1 MIEELRIRDLGVI
14 AEATLELGP
23 GFTAITGET
32 GAGKTMVVTA
42 LGLLMG
48 ERADSGAVRT
58 GAEAARVGG
67 LVRTTDPAVVEL
79 VDEAGGAVEDGD
91 LVLSRTVSAE
101 GRSRASVGG
110 AQAPVGTLGRL
121 AERLF
126 AVHGQS
132 EQLRLRS
139 ATAQREMLDRFG
151 GEPVQRVLDAYR
163 AAHAERRDLAEEL
176 SALRAAREARS
187 DEAARLRAEL
197 DEIAEVDPQPGE
209 EVEVQRQIERLSN
222 LEELRSASS
231 EALRALSND
240 SDDPYGTDAVS
251 LVGAAQRELDRVVAV
266 DPRLAGA
273 AETLQS
279 VAMQLSDAVR
289 ELAGY
294 AGDLDQDGPAELA
307 RANERLAA
315 LNGLLRSYGADTRA
329 VIARAAKSVVRLTE
343 LEGDDTRIDALAA
356 RVDALSERERELAAE
371 LSGLR
376 RSAAVELSELV
387 TAELQQLA
395 LPDARF
401 LASVDEAELGGH
413 GADEVRL
420 LLQPHPGAEPRP
432 LAKGASG
439 GELSRV
445 MLALEVVVAAS
456 DPVPTFVFDEVDAGV
471 GGAAA
476 IEIGRRLARLA
487 RTSQV
492 IVVTHL
498 AQVAAFANNHL
509 QVVKDSDGGFTRS
522 SCRRLAAE
530 DRLAEMARLLSGL
543 SDSRSA
549 LEHAAELLEL
559 GREPSLAGPGGGAAR
574 PRGGETP

>member
-48 ERADSGAVRT
+48 ERGDSGAVRR

-67 LVRTTDPAVVEL
+67 LVRTADPEVVAL
-79 VDEAGGAVEDGD
+79 VDDAGGVVEDGD
-91 LVLSRTVSAE
+91 LVLTRTVNAE

-110 AQAPVGTLGRL
+110 ASAPVGALARL
-121 AERLF
+121 SERLF

-139 ATAQREMLDRFG
+139 AGAQREMLDRFG
-151 GEPVQRVLDAYR
+151 GVRLQAALAEYQRT
-163 AAHAERRDLAEEL
+163 HERRASLAAELAELVE
-176 SALRAAREARS
+176 ARDLRAAEA
-187 DEAARLRAEL
+187 ERLRGEL
-197 DEIAEVDPQPGE
+197 EEIAGVDPQPGE
-209 EVEVQRQIERLSN
+209 EVELQQRIERLGN
-222 LEELRSASS
+222 LEELRVASA
-231 EALRALSND
+231 AAMRALSND
-240 SDDPYGTDAVS
+240 TDDPFASDAVS
-251 LVGAAQRELDRVVAV
+251 LVDAAQRELERVARV
-266 DPRLAGA
+266 DTRLAA
-273 AETLQS
+273 VAESLQA
-279 VAMQLSDAVR
+279 VGIQLSDAVR
-289 ELAGY
+289 ALAAY
-294 AGDLDQDGPAELA
+294 ADDLDQDGPAELA
-307 RANERLAA
+307 QANERLSA
-315 LNGLLRSYGADTRA
+315 LLTLIRSYGTDSHA
-329 VIARAAKSVVRLTE
+329 VIAYGAAGAVRLAELDGDDARIDLLAEQERELAERETAHAERLTE
-343 LEGDDTRIDALAA
+343 LRTQ
-356 RVDALSERERELAAE
+356 AAE
-371 LSGLR
+371 Q
-376 RSAAVELSELV
+376 LSELV
-387 TAELQQLA
+387 TAELRELA

-401 LASVDEAELGGH
+401 LAVVEPAEAGRY
-413 GADEVRL
+413 GADDVRL
-420 LLQPHPGAEPRP
+420 LLQPHAGADPRP
-432 LAKGASG
+432 LARGASG

-445 MLALEVVVAAS
+445 MLALEVVVAAT

-487 RTSQV
+487 QTSQV

-509 QVVKDSDGGFTRS
+509 QVVKDSAGGFTQS
-522 SCRRLAAE
+522 SCRRLDGD

-543 SDSRSA
+543 EQSQSA

-559 GREPSLAGPGGGAAR
+559 GRNAEERAAQA
-574 PRGGETP
+574 

>member
-48 ERADSGAVRT
+48 ERADSGAVRS

-67 LVRTTDPAVVEL
+67 LIRTADPEVAEL
-79 VDEAGGAVEDGD
+79 VDEAGGAIEEGD
-91 LVLSRTVSAE
+91 LALTRTVSAE

-110 AQAPVGTLGRL
+110 SAAPVGVLARL

-139 ATAQREMLDRFG
+139 GAAQREMLDRFG
-151 GEPVQRVLDAYR
+151 GAEIQRVLNEYR
-163 AAHAERRDLAEEL
+163 QAHAGRAELAAELAE
-176 SALRAAREARS
+176 LRGARDERASEA
-187 DEAARLRAEL
+187 ERLRQEL
-197 DEIAEVDPQPGE
+197 DEIAAVDPQPGE
-209 EVEVQRQIERLSN
+209 ELELQQRIERLGN
-222 LEELRSASS
+222 LEELRAASS
-231 EALRALSND
+231 AALRALSND
-240 SDDPYGTDAVS
+240 SEDPYGADAVS
-251 LVGAAQRELDRVVAV
+251 LVDAAQRELERVASV
-266 DPRLAGA
+266 DPRLAGT
-273 AETLQS
+273 AEDLQTIGI
-279 VAMQLSDAVR
+279 QLSDAVR
-289 ELAGY
+289 SLSGY

-307 RANERLAA
+307 RANDRLAA
-315 LNGLLRSYGADTRA
+315 LNGLFRSYGADTQA
-329 VIARAAKSVVRLTE
+329 VIAHSAEGVRRLTE
-343 LEGDDTRIDALAA
+343 LDGDDTRIDGLGA
-356 RVDALSERERELAAE
+356 RVSELAERERALADELG
-371 LSGLR
+371 GLR
-376 RSAAVELSELV
+376 RAAAGELSRLV
-387 TAELQQLA
+387 TAELRLLA
-395 LPDARF
+395 LPDAEF
-401 LASVDEAELGGH
+401 LVAVEPAEFGNH

-445 MLALEVVVAAS
+445 MLALEVVVAAT
-456 DPVPTFVFDEVDAGV
+456 DPVPTFVFDEIDAGV

-498 AQVAAFANNHL
+498 AQVAAFAGNHL
-509 QVVKDSDGGFTRS
+509 QVVKDSAGGFTRS
-522 SCRRLAAE
+522 SCRRLTGDA
-530 DRLAEMARLLSGL
+530 RLAEMARLLSGL
-543 SDSRSA
+543 SDSQSA
-549 LEHAAELLEL
+549 LEHAAELLAL
-559 GREPSLAGPGGGAAR
+559 GSE
-574 PRGGETP
+574 

>member
-1 MIEELRIRDLGVI
+1 MIEQLRIRDLGVI
-14 AEATLELGP
+14 ADTTLSLGP

-48 ERADSGAVRT
+48 ERSDAGAVRV
-58 GAEAARVGG
+58 GADAARVGG
-67 LVRTTDPAVVEL
+67 LVRTEDPTVAEL
-79 VDEAGGAVEDGD
+79 VEDAGGEIEDGD
-91 LVLSRTVSAE
+91 LTLTRTVSAE

-110 AQAPVGTLGRL
+110 SAAPVGSLARL

-139 ATAQREMLDRFG
+139 AAAQREMLDRFG
-151 GEPVQRVLDAYR
+151 GAELLALLADYQEAHEHRR
-163 AAHAERRDLAEEL
+163 ALAVTFAELRERRDERRSEAEQ
-176 SALRAAREARS
+176 LRSQLEEIEA
-187 DEAARLRAEL
+187 
-197 DEIAEVDPQPGE
+197 VDPQPGE
-209 EVEVQRQIERLSN
+209 ELELKQRIDRLGN
-222 LEELRSASS
+222 LEELRSATSAALRAIS
-231 EALRALSND
+231 NDGDDPYASDATGLIDEALREVERVAA
-240 SDDPYGTDAVS
+240 SD
-251 LVGAAQRELDRVVAV
+251 E
-266 DPRLAGA
+266 RLAGV
-273 AETLQS
+273 AETLRSLSFQ
-279 VAMQLSDAVR
+279 VSDAGR
-289 ELAGY
+289 ELASY
-294 AGDLDQDGPAELA
+294 ASDLDQDGPAELA
-307 RANERLAA
+307 IANERLAQINA
-315 LNGLLRSYGADTRA
+315 LLRQYGADTAA
-329 VIARAAKSVVRLTE
+329 VIAHGAAAAARLTE
-343 LEGDDTRIDALAA
+343 LEGDDDRLESLEAELERAA
-356 RVDALSERERELAAE
+356 ERERELAVQ
-371 LSGLR
+371 LSGMR
-376 RSAAVELSELV
+376 RTAAESLGELV
-387 TAELQQLA
+387 TAELHQLA

-401 LASVDEAELGGH
+401 VAEVAPAELGRF

-420 LLQPHPGAEPRP
+420 LLQPHAGAAPRA

-445 MLALEVVVAAS
+445 MLAIEVVVAAS

-509 QVVKDSDGGFTRS
+509 QVVKDSAGGFTQS
-522 SCRRLAAE
+522 SCRSLDGE

-543 SDSRSA
+543 SDSESA
-549 LEHAAELLEL
+549 LAHAAELLEL
-559 GREPSLAGPGGGAAR
+559 GSR
-574 PRGGETP
+574 P